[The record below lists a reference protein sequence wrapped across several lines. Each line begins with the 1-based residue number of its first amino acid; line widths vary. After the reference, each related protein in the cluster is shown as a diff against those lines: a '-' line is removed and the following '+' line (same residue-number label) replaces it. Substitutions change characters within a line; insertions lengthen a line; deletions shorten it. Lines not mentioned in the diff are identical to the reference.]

1 MVAFV
6 HAAQVVGS
14 RAAARNLNLIC
25 DLRDVLIGRAP
36 AASPSRR
43 GTVSQLGITVVQERQ
58 RSSDRPL
65 TIGPSLE
72 RRNVMGQSEPP
83 STRSASRPR
92 LFRIGKDSH
101 GNWVVQDQQGL
112 CGGLFV
118 NRAEALKFAM
128 FENGNRPQ
136 AVIMVPG
143 VLELDMSAKYSTDQ
157 RSTANPQASL
167 QRVA

>member
-6 HAAQVVGS
+6 HAAQVVAS
-14 RAAARNLNLIC
+14 RGAARNLNLIC
-25 DLRDVLIGRAP
+25 DFARRAHVRRQR
-36 AASPSRR
+36 ALLEEELFRNWVSP
-43 GTVSQLGITVVQERQ
+43 VVQERQ
-58 RSSDRPL
+58 GSSDRPL

>member
-1 MVAFV
+1 
-6 HAAQVVGS
+6 
-14 RAAARNLNLIC
+14 
-25 DLRDVLIGRAP
+25 
-36 AASPSRR
+36 
-43 GTVSQLGITVVQERQ
+43 
-58 RSSDRPL
+58 
-65 TIGPSLE
+65 
-72 RRNVMGQSEPP
+72 MGQSEPP

-143 VLELDMSAKYSTDQ
+143 VLELDMSVKLRTDQ